1 MLTEI
6 REKVPYFQKLFL
18 SLLIAAAI
26 IFLLF
31 HMYLKPIWHQFIN
44 RYLQSLRHIKQR
56 LYSHFDL
63 SGFISGNGFVG
74 ATSSK
79 FFSKSILRHVFL
91 FANLLDL
98 LTNKFRV

>member
-1 MLTEI
+1 MMMN
-6 REKVPYFQKLFL
+6 
-18 SLLIAAAI
+18 LIAEI
-26 IFLLF
+26 TTGGTFPDGKPLEQPQRV
-31 HMYLKPIWHQFIN
+31 MYLKPIWHQFIN

>member
-26 IFLLF
+26 I
-31 HMYLKPIWHQFIN
+31 
-44 RYLQSLRHIKQR
+44 
-56 LYSHFDL
+56 SHFDL